1 MRIGL
6 KLHGARQDQREFGH
20 IEQRFVVV
28 QPEIVIGNA
37 HLMEGDLFGVL
48 KEAIGPPNAVQPVD
62 IQYAILLTHVLR
74 QPQARITPALCKE
87 DVRHIGLKEHDKPI
101 SVC

>member
-1 MRIGL
+1 MFQMKTKSSTVWDTANQNSVQHRL
-6 KLHGARQDQREFGH
+6 
-20 IEQRFVVV
+20 FVL
-28 QPEIVIGNA
+28 Q
-37 HLMEGDLFGVL
+37 
-48 KEAIGPPNAVQPVD
+48 EAIGPPNAVQPVD

-101 SVC
+101 SVCWVMSIEKMNTFYWP